1 MASAAASGSGST
13 GSVTAAELQHLRT
26 RVPMM
31 TVVEMKGFIR
41 DLNSQCGTRLQVSGT
56 KPMLINRIEEQL
68 VSWQHS
74 SNWTA
79 IRKAMSLVNHP
90 RDRGGNLLDTDGSGA
105 NGNGNGTWPPV
116 NTQNGYYASPSYSTQ
131 ARNGVPPGKLNPA
144 NAYRGNATAGASG
157 SSAVRQA
164 AVPRNVRFKPSPF
177 FKVESMLTDT
187 ILLIEADSTRRTA
200 SLDLRLTAQQAQLL
214 RTDSANYQARLF
226 CAQKASAEIS
236 EKNPGMPA
244 FIDFPGSC
252 ELRIN
257 SSVYTSSLKG
267 SKSKPGRVPPPN
279 LNKDRTLITR
289 DGVTN
294 KIELVYTNAPY
305 KYVMSIGLCKYT
317 PPETIV
323 AKLTSEKSRS
333 REEIIGTMK
342 RAAAEDDI
350 EIGTA
355 TLSLKDPL
363 SYTRINY
370 PCRSI
375 HCSHSQCFDALF
387 FFLSNEQ
394 SPTWSCPHCSKILK
408 PEDLFIDGYFAHIL
422 KTVSE
427 DEDAVIVEADG
438 SWKTRDGKFSS
449 SAAAI
454 PAASSASLPAATN
467 GNGTSQAAPSSKPPK
482 RESSAAP
489 HAESVVPPGAEVVEL
504 DDTPSPPRSPAAAAA
519 PQKPISPVQPLS
531 AAPRASVS
539 TPRPSNGSTTIG
551 GSSTNDAIDLTESD
565 DEDMPLAQAAPQASA
580 PGPST
585 RPPSY
590 SAAAAASGS
599 GTQSAATNGTGLNLQ
614 RPAAPSSST
623 SAASASGSSAR
634 PYQSQ
639 TATGPP
645 QRPLGSGGS
654 NSSGASPLLAHAR
667 SSGFASFSN
676 PPTPSSVP
684 GRASPSG
691 WAGSQPR
698 IVSSTGGMREV
709 RPLAPLWRP
718 GVTPSFSSP
727 GLMPTSAPARAPSR
741 EQTAPEAADEL
752 PIYPPLLPSRSA
764 STTAASPAS
773 SSRDNTFWPAS
784 YRPNPQQQEGGSSL
798 SSPLPPSSSSGSRVR
813 EREESTD
820 AGGRDSSS
828 KRLRSGGNDDTGVT
842 SFTTRSGR
850 PSAAAGSLREAS
862 TPLPSVSP
870 TPSPPPTAGSG
881 HTSTRARDSRT
892 RSAEEEDELS
902 GPANGGAS
910 RDDPDYEE
918 EDAPPTRPGRGSG
931 AVGGGRGAAVNS
943 SAAVGSDSPAYTSA
957 PEDPNLSSSTSRSGV
972 ALRNGIG
979 NGGGGCGGGGG
990 SGMSTTT
997 AANDGGSARRA
1008 DSFDD
1013 YDGLM
1018 DDHDDSGRGDG
1029 DGVER
1034 GKDLKTLP

>member
-1 MASAAASGSGST
+1 
-13 GSVTAAELQHLRT
+13 
-26 RVPMM
+26 MM

-41 DLNSQCGTRLQVSGT
+41 DLSSQCGTRIQVSGT

-68 VSWQHS
+68 TSWQHA

-105 NGNGNGTWPPV
+105 NGSGSGTWPPV

-144 NAYRGNATAGASG
+144 NAYRGNAAASGSG

-257 SSVYTSSLKG
+257 SSVFTSSLKG

-305 KYVMSIGLCKYT
+305 KYVMSIGFCKYT

-323 AKLTSEKSRS
+323 AKLKSEKSKT

-454 PAASSASLPAATN
+454 PAASSASLPSTTN
-467 GNGTSQAAPSSKPPK
+467 GNGASHQATASSSKPPK
-482 RESSAAP
+482 RESSVAP
-489 HAESVVPPGAEVVEL
+489 IAESVVPPGAEVVEL
-504 DDTPSPPRSPAAAAA
+504 DDTPSPPRSPAAA
-519 PQKPISPVQPLS
+519 PQRPASPAQPSS
-531 AAPRASVS
+531 AHVGPSAS
-539 TPRPSNGSTTIG
+539 TPRPSNGSTTVG
-551 GSSTNDAIDLTESD
+551 GSSTTDAIDLTESD
-565 DEDMPLAQAAPQASA
+565 DEDMPLAQGIPMAS
-580 PGPST
+580 
-585 RPPSY
+585 
-590 SAAAAASGS
+590 AAASGS
-599 GTQSAATNGTGLNLQ
+599 GTHSAGANGAGPPLQ
-614 RPAAPSSST
+614 RPTATSSSMSAVPSSS
-623 SAASASGSSAR
+623 SSAR

-639 TATGPP
+639 TSAAPS
-645 QRPLGSGGS
+645 QRPLGPGGS
-654 NSSGASPLLAHAR
+654 NSSGASPLLPHAR
-667 SSGFASFSN
+667 PSGFASFSN
-676 PPTPSSVP
+676 PPTPGSIP
-684 GRASPSG
+684 ARASPSG

-718 GVTPSFSSP
+718 GVSTSFSSP
-727 GLMPTSAPARAPSR
+727 SLGPASAPARAPSR
-741 EQTAPEAADEL
+741 EQTAPEVADEL

-773 SSRDNTFWPAS
+773 SSRNNTFWPAS
-784 YRPNPQQQEGGSSL
+784 YRPQQQEGGSSL
-798 SSPLPPSSSSGSRVR
+798 SSPLLASSSSGSRVR
-813 EREESTD
+813 ERDKSAD
-820 AGGRDSSS
+820 AVGDRDSSS
-828 KRLRSGGNDDTGVT
+828 KRLRQTSNDGAAQSGVT

-862 TPLPSVSP
+862 TPLPSVTP

-881 HTSTRARDSRT
+881 HTSTRARDSHT
-892 RSAEEEDELS
+892 HSAEDEDELS
-902 GPANGGAS
+902 GPANGETS

-918 EDAPPTRPGRGSG
+918 EDAPPTRPGRGSR
-931 AVGGGRGAAVNS
+931 GGGGGGAAVNS
-943 SAAVGSDSPAYTSA
+943 SAVVGSDSPAYTSA
-957 PEDPNLSSSTSRSGV
+957 PEDPNISSSTSRSAV
-972 ALRNGIG
+972 AR
-979 NGGGGCGGGGG
+979 GGGGGGGG
-990 SGMSTTT
+990 SGTSTIT

-1018 DDHDDSGRGDG
+1018 DDHDDSGEWE
-1029 DGVER
+1029 V
-1034 GKDLKTLP
+1034 